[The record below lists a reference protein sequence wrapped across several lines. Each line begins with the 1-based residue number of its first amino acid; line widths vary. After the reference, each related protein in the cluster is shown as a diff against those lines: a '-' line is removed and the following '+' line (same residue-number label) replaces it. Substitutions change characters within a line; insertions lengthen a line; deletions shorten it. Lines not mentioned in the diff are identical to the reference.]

1 MASMHE
7 EAEQSSSM
15 VAGRRRRVRPARW
28 NMAAGI
34 AEETDRKPA
43 AKAAAIR
50 RRRGLAPLHLRARYV
65 SKAAILTIPAP
76 L

>member
-1 MASMHE
+1 
-7 EAEQSSSM
+7 
-15 VAGRRRRVRPARW
+15 
-28 NMAAGI
+28 MAAGL

-50 RRRGLAPLHLRARYV
+50 RRRGLAPLRLRARYV

-76 L
+76 LKPVENRSPA